1 MGGFAVSIFGAEE
14 RAKEFEKDH
23 DDYNSIMVKALADR
37 FAEAFTELLHL
48 KVRKELWGYV
58 TSENLTNEA
67 LIQEETQRMSR
78 RVYARL
84 PGTIA
89 RLLAVSKA

>member
-1 MGGFAVSIFGAEE
+1 MKKSHADTSILPTPDAVPTLK
-14 RAKEFEKDH
+14 RA
-23 DDYNSIMVKALADR
+23 
-37 FAEAFTELLHL
+37 
-48 KVRKELWGYV
+48 VRKSRRAPVALRPMDPAISGLEAALH
-58 TSENLTNEA
+58 EALEA

-89 RLLAVSKA
+89 RLLAVSKG

>member
-1 MGGFAVSIFGAEE
+1 MKKSHADTSILPIPDAVPTLK
-14 RAKEFEKDH
+14 RA
-23 DDYNSIMVKALADR
+23 
-37 FAEAFTELLHL
+37 
-48 KVRKELWGYV
+48 VRKSRRAPVALRPMDPAISGLEAALHDA
-58 TSENLTNEA
+58 LEA

-89 RLLAVSKA
+89 RLLAASKG

>member
-1 MGGFAVSIFGAEE
+1 MDPAISGLEAAL
-14 RAKEFEKDH
+14 H
-23 DDYNSIMVKALADR
+23 DAL
-37 FAEAFTELLHL
+37 
-48 KVRKELWGYV
+48 
-58 TSENLTNEA
+58 EA

-89 RLLAVSKA
+89 RLLAASKG

>member
-1 MGGFAVSIFGAEE
+1 MKKPAADTSILPMPDAVPTLS
-14 RAKEFEKDH
+14 RA
-23 DDYNSIMVKALADR
+23 
-37 FAEAFTELLHL
+37 
-48 KVRKELWGYV
+48 VRKSRRAPVALRPMDPAISVLEAELHKAV
-58 TSENLTNEA
+58 ET

-89 RLLAVSKA
+89 RLLAVSKG

>member
-1 MGGFAVSIFGAEE
+1 MKQPHADTSTLPMPDAVPTLK
-14 RAKEFEKDH
+14 RAVRNSRRAPVALRPVDPAISGLEAALH
-23 DDYNSIMVKALADR
+23 DAV
-37 FAEAFTELLHL
+37 
-48 KVRKELWGYV
+48 
-58 TSENLTNEA
+58 EA

-89 RLLAVSKA
+89 RLLTVSKA

>member
-1 MGGFAVSIFGAEE
+1 MKKSHADTSILPIPDAVPTLK
-14 RAKEFEKDH
+14 RA
-23 DDYNSIMVKALADR
+23 
-37 FAEAFTELLHL
+37 
-48 KVRKELWGYV
+48 VRKSRRAPVALRPMDPAISGLEAALHDA
-58 TSENLTNEA
+58 LEA

-89 RLLAVSKA
+89 RLLAVSKG

>member
-1 MGGFAVSIFGAEE
+1 MKKSSVDASILPMSDAVPTLN
-14 RAKEFEKDH
+14 RA
-23 DDYNSIMVKALADR
+23 
-37 FAEAFTELLHL
+37 
-48 KVRKELWGYV
+48 VRKSRRAPVALRPMDPAISGLEAALHDA
-58 TSENLTNEA
+58 LEA

-89 RLLAVSKA
+89 RLLEVSKG

>member
-1 MGGFAVSIFGAEE
+1 MKKPHADTSILPIPDAVPTLK
-14 RAKEFEKDH
+14 RA
-23 DDYNSIMVKALADR
+23 
-37 FAEAFTELLHL
+37 
-48 KVRKELWGYV
+48 VRKSRRAPVALRPMDPAISGLEAALHDA
-58 TSENLTNEA
+58 LEA

-89 RLLAVSKA
+89 RLLAGSKA

>member
-1 MGGFAVSIFGAEE
+1 MKKSHANTSTLPMPDAVPTLK
-14 RAKEFEKDH
+14 RA
-23 DDYNSIMVKALADR
+23 
-37 FAEAFTELLHL
+37 
-48 KVRKELWGYV
+48 VRKSRRAPVALRPIDPANSGLEAALHDAV
-58 TSENLTNEA
+58 EA

>member
-1 MGGFAVSIFGAEE
+1 MKKSHADTSILPIPDAVPTLK
-14 RAKEFEKDH
+14 RA
-23 DDYNSIMVKALADR
+23 
-37 FAEAFTELLHL
+37 
-48 KVRKELWGYV
+48 VRKSRRAPVALRPIDPAISGLEAALHDA
-58 TSENLTNEA
+58 LEA

-89 RLLAVSKA
+89 RLLAGSKA

>member
-1 MGGFAVSIFGAEE
+1 MKKSHADTSILPIPDAVPTLK
-14 RAKEFEKDH
+14 RA
-23 DDYNSIMVKALADR
+23 
-37 FAEAFTELLHL
+37 
-48 KVRKELWGYV
+48 VRKSRRAPVALRPMDPAISGLEAALHDA
-58 TSENLTNEA
+58 LEA

-89 RLLAVSKA
+89 RLLAVSKT

>member
-1 MGGFAVSIFGAEE
+1 MKKSHANTSTLPMPDAVPTLK
-14 RAKEFEKDH
+14 RA
-23 DDYNSIMVKALADR
+23 
-37 FAEAFTELLHL
+37 
-48 KVRKELWGYV
+48 VRKSRRAPVALRPVDPAISGLEAALHDAV
-58 TSENLTNEA
+58 EA

-89 RLLAVSKA
+89 RLLAGSKA

>member
-1 MGGFAVSIFGAEE
+1 MKKSHVDTSILPIPDAVPTLK
-14 RAKEFEKDH
+14 RA
-23 DDYNSIMVKALADR
+23 
-37 FAEAFTELLHL
+37 
-48 KVRKELWGYV
+48 VRKSRRASVALRPMDPAISGLEAALHDA
-58 TSENLTNEA
+58 LEA

-89 RLLAVSKA
+89 RLLAGSKA

>member
-1 MGGFAVSIFGAEE
+1 MKKSHADTSILPIPDAVPTLK
-14 RAKEFEKDH
+14 RA
-23 DDYNSIMVKALADR
+23 
-37 FAEAFTELLHL
+37 
-48 KVRKELWGYV
+48 VRKSRRAPVALRPMDPAISGLEAALHDA
-58 TSENLTNEA
+58 LEA

-89 RLLAVSKA
+89 RLLAGSKG

>member
-1 MGGFAVSIFGAEE
+1 MRKSHADTSILPIPDAVPTLK
-14 RAKEFEKDH
+14 RA
-23 DDYNSIMVKALADR
+23 
-37 FAEAFTELLHL
+37 
-48 KVRKELWGYV
+48 VRKSRRAPVALRPIDPAISGLEAALQDA
-58 TSENLTNEA
+58 LEA

-89 RLLAVSKA
+89 RLLAGSKA

>member
-1 MGGFAVSIFGAEE
+1 MKKSHADTSILPIPDAVPTLK
-14 RAKEFEKDH
+14 RA
-23 DDYNSIMVKALADR
+23 
-37 FAEAFTELLHL
+37 
-48 KVRKELWGYV
+48 VRKSRRAPVALRPMDPAISGLEAALHDA
-58 TSENLTNEA
+58 LEA

-89 RLLAVSKA
+89 RLLAGSKA